1 MTTNIIG
8 PIAAWHVL
16 GVIILVIAAAVT
28 DCAKAVAVSNGVEFV
43 NPYFIYKHAKVRRF
57 GAIMLAML
65 YSILLP
71 IPTVCYWFYKLCT
84 IRRKSYV

>member
-1 MTTNIIG
+1 MINNIIG
-8 PIAAWHVL
+8 PIMAWHVI
-16 GVIILVIAAAVT
+16 GVIILVVAAVT
-28 DCAKAVAVSNGVEFV
+28 DCAKAITNSNGVEFV
-43 NPYFIYKHAKVRRF
+43 NPCFIYKHVEVNKL